1 MGEAPREIHGEEGQ
15 CSLGPR
21 ASNIR
26 LIATRA
32 LRQNDL
38 AEAIFLPCI
47 FLSIVK
53 VHHAMV

>member
-1 MGEAPREIHGEEGQ
+1 MGEAPREIQGEEGQ

-32 LRQNDL
+32 L
-38 AEAIFLPCI
+38 
-47 FLSIVK
+47 
-53 VHHAMV
+53 H